1 MRNYGNETTLRL
13 PCNSRKTRIAIKL
26 TLKLL
31 ISYIHM
37 YRLYIRTELDVRQQG
52 AAFGSQVRHGRR
64 LQCHPGGQADVEGA
78 FYLWQGGGGRGA
90 SYDAVTQIG
99 CKIVLT

>member
-1 MRNYGNETTLRL
+1 MKRRCAC
-13 PCNSRKTRIAIKL
+13 PAIPGKPEL
-26 TLKLL
+26 QSSLHLSSLYRT
-31 ISYIHM
+31 YICM